1 MKNHSKIP
9 SFFGMVLFYFML
21 FHILT
26 IRDRHEKTGLT
37 LFKDPFQTLIL
48 HLVVD
53 RIYQAHLAH
62 IAQ

>member
-1 MKNHSKIP
+1 
-9 SFFGMVLFYFML
+9 MVLFYFML

-37 LFKDPFQTLIL
+37 LFKNPFQTLIL